1 MIYHAAPQGSQAWLD
16 ARKGVITAS
25 RFKDCRARLKGGQ
38 PDKKC
43 IGYAQDTARQ
53 RVGGTVPEVYVNAA
67 MRFGSEQEPLA
78 RMAYE
83 HRTGYLVEEVGFMTT
98 DDRMFGVSLD
108 GAIDDDGI
116 LEVKTLVSS
125 DTLFTALGGDIS
137 AYIDQCNGALWLTG
151 RKWVDLV
158 LWAPDLKDIGA
169 HLTIIRINRD
179 EEAIQALEDDL
190 VKFAAMVNEYEA
202 LLRRVASAPAIAA
215 APAIAVPAAPA
226 PAADWRAEFR
236 QTA

>member
-1 MIYHAAPQGSQAWLD
+1 MIYYADPQGSPEWLES
-16 ARKGVITAS
+16 RKGVITGS
-25 RFKDCRARLKGGQ
+25 RFKDCRARLKSGA

-53 RVGGTVPEVYVNAA
+53 RVGGAVQEVYVNSA
-67 MRFGSEQEPLA
+67 MRFGSEQEAFA

-83 HRTGYLVEEVGFMTT
+83 ERTGYLVEEVGFMTT

-137 AYIDQCNGALWLTG
+137 AYIDQCIGALWLTG

-158 LWAPDLKDIGA
+158 LWAPDLRSIGA

-190 VKFAAMVNEYEA
+190 MTFADMVNEYEA
-202 LLRRVASAPAIAA
+202 LLRRLGAKV
-215 APAIAVPAAPA
+215 V
-226 PAADWRAEFR
+226 
-236 QTA
+236 

>member
-1 MIYHAAPQGSQAWLD
+1 MIYHNDPQGSALWLES
-16 ARKGVITAS
+16 RKAVITAS
-25 RFKDCRARLKGGQ
+25 RFKDCRAKLKSGA

-43 IGYAQDTARQ
+43 IAYAQDTARQ

-83 HRTGYLVEEVGFMTT
+83 QKTGYLVEEVGFMTT

-108 GAIDDDGI
+108 GVIDDDGI
-116 LEVKTLVSS
+116 LEIKTMVSS

-137 AYIDQCNGALWLTG
+137 AYTCQVYGGLWLTG
-151 RKWVDLV
+151 RKWADLV
-158 LWAPDLKDIGA
+158 LWAPDLRDIGA
-169 HLTIIRINRD
+169 HLTIIRIERD

-190 VKFAAMVNEYEA
+190 MKFAAMVSDYESM
-202 LLRRVASAPAIAA
+202 LRRVAASNAA
-215 APAIAVPAAPA
+215 PAAPA
-226 PAADWRAEFR
+226 NDWRAEFK
-236 QTA
+236 TA